1 MKPTSFDTRKHS
13 LVVSKKTRSFPSGKV
28 DVVYE
33 RPTNAETMRHRGARN
48 GDNSPRIKGKL
59 QVRANRFEYFTR
71 YGLVTPGES
80 YAAQWYW
87 GAYEETRTPIIPPTD
102 PYSYFD
108 FARTR
113 YNDNAAIQKLY
124 DLLAENKAQ
133 MATTFAERQQT
144 IDLVADK
151 LEKVFRAYRDVKRGN
166 PNRAARRLGLKS
178 HRARSKQASG
188 QWLEL
193 QYGWMPLVGDIHTML
208 DFNTP
213 IRNSIFGVGKTNE
226 QLSYSK
232 SLYGI
237 GKFEVNASY
246 RSIVKYGADVHVR
259 DPALAFS
266 QRAGILNPAVVA
278 WELMPFSFVV
288 DWALPIGDYLDNL
301 TATVGLSF
309 TNTYRSHQA
318 IIEVSAKSNIN
329 TATQKPALFNGFAR
343 ETYRNLVAFPSP
355 SLNIKNP
362 ISPVHLANALA
373 LGRQFRK
380 E

>member
-1 MKPTSFDTRKHS
+1 MKPTSFDTRKHTN
-13 LVVSKKTRSFPSGKV
+13 VVNKKTKSYPNGE
-28 DVVYE
+28 VVVEYE
-33 RPTNAETMRHRGARN
+33 YVINAETMRLRGARN
-48 GDNSPRIKGKL
+48 GDNSPRINGKL
-59 QVRANRFEYFTR
+59 RQRANRREYFTR

-80 YAAQWYW
+80 YVAQWYW
-87 GAYEETRTPIIPPTD
+87 GAYVETRTPIVPSTD

-108 FARTR
+108 FTRTR
-113 YNDNAAIQKLY
+113 YNDDAAIQKLY

-193 QYGWMPLVGDIHTML
+193 QYGWLPLIGDVHTML
-208 DFNTP
+208 NFNTP
-213 IRNSIFGVGKTNE
+213 IRNSIYGVGRTNE

-237 GKFEVNASY
+237 GKFNINASY
-246 RSIVKYGADVHVR
+246 WSIVKYGADVHVS

-266 QRAGILNPAVVA
+266 QRAGLLNPAVVA
-278 WELMPFSFVV
+278 WELMPFSFVI
-288 DWALPIGDYLDNL
+288 DWAVPIGDYLDNL

-318 IIEVSAKSNIN
+318 VIEVNAKSDIDE
-329 TATQKPALFNGFAR
+329 ATQKPAKFNGFAR

-355 SLNIKNP
+355 SLSIKNP
-362 ISPVHLANALA
+362 LSPTHLANALA